1 MSSTLDRYLF
11 AIRILKDQYV
21 CVRAVDVAHYLRIS
35 KPSVSTSIRQ
45 MREQG
50 LIEVEQDG
58 NLLLSDEGRIR
69 AERLLSRVSFFRELL
84 TQAGMD
90 REQALRDAISFSW
103 EMSDAS
109 YRAFQRIGEEWT
121 GSIHQSN

>member
-58 NLLLSDEGRIR
+58 NLLLLDARRKSSEPRIIFQGAAHAGRDGPG
-69 AERLLSRVSFFRELL
+69 
-84 TQAGMD
+84 AGFAGCHFVQLGN
-90 REQALRDAISFSW
+90 E
-103 EMSDAS
+103 
-109 YRAFQRIGEEWT
+109 
-121 GSIHQSN
+121 